1 MCLPRVIKSFQNY
14 RGVATT
20 LYPTL
25 VYYKIVCFLKQ
36 KPIVIQTNTSYFEGD
51 IMIVL
56 TTSFKRV
63 LKFLKTFV
71 HFTRQEEENYFYL
84 FLSFRRV
91 VNVIYSFLG
100 NSPASE
106 I

>member
-1 MCLPRVIKSFQNY
+1 MLSL
-14 RGVATT
+14 RGKKTEYLSEINFHLSVGKAVYCNVATYRPMIDLIISKT
-20 LYPTL
+20 L
-25 VYYKIVCFLKQ
+25 F
-36 KPIVIQTNTSYFEGD
+36 
-51 IMIVL
+51 
-56 TTSFKRV
+56 
-63 LKFLKTFV
+63 
-71 HFTRQEEENYFYL
+71 

>member
-1 MCLPRVIKSFQNY
+1 MRVQVNQDGLKLNVTHQFMVYADDVNILGGSVRTLKKKTEALV
-14 RGVATT
+14 VASKETG
-20 LYPTL
+20 LA
-25 VYYKIVCFLKQ
+25 V
-36 KPIVIQTNTSYFEGD
+36 NAD
-51 IMIVL
+51 
-56 TTSFKRV
+56 
-63 LKFLKTFV
+63 KTI
-71 HFTRQEEENYFYL
+71 L

>member
-1 MCLPRVIKSFQNY
+1 MRFISRIILEQVKQFNY
-14 RGVATT
+14 LGCELSLDSV
-20 LYPTL
+20 PDFDK
-25 VYYKIVCFLKQ
+25 KINIFH
-36 KPIVIQTNTSYFEGD
+36 G
-51 IMIVL
+51 
-56 TTSFKRV
+56 
-63 LKFLKTFV
+63 
-71 HFTRQEEENYFYL
+71 

>member
-1 MCLPRVIKSFQNY
+1 MTLSYSNVQISRI
-14 RGVATT
+14 T
-20 LYPTL
+20 LYTA
-25 VYYKIVCFLKQ
+25 VCVCVNIFL
-36 KPIVIQTNTSYFEGD
+36 I
-51 IMIVL
+51 
-56 TTSFKRV
+56 
-63 LKFLKTFV
+63 
-71 HFTRQEEENYFYL
+71 L

>member
-1 MCLPRVIKSFQNY
+1 MLNHFLPTVSIMCYFLPIAHVYALYIFQK
-14 RGVATT
+14 ASS
-20 LYPTL
+20 
-25 VYYKIVCFLKQ
+25 Q
-36 KPIVIQTNTSYFEGD
+36 
-51 IMIVL
+51 
-56 TTSFKRV
+56 RV
-63 LKFLKTFV
+63 LGLSFGLLDM
-71 HFTRQEEENYFYL
+71 L